1 MKKLTRVIF
10 IIALLAMVVLPLSA
24 RKAMNVSWEWLLSD
38 PDVTAYRYQLNGE
51 AEDGWTVVDGMTSAY
66 TATGLDPY
74 SDYTLYLQCS
84 YDGINWSESA
94 SSTAYALL
102 KLEEEAPAAEAVETA
117 EVVEA
122 EEKVEETVFYV
133 YGIGIS
139 NRWTKSSFESTTL
152 DDGILTSDEVLGFIQ
167 YEAAKYPSFVNS
179 VYYSLVDNGFSLTF
193 EEGSVDVAA
202 LLPQYRTDITE
213 YVDSLLVS
221 LAQTVE
227 ETVEEAVEAVLDS
240 LVEETAEEPVFEE
253 TFGYRGLKAD
263 LKLYSTYGTVV
274 LPAGTTASDIA
285 DAAALLVMKYPEASL
300 VTYTFDDGV
309 LTLSYPEISGEYAS
323 ALYPVLKNEAE
334 WYIDQILSSLASE
347 APEEVKAEAEAETK
361 VVISEDAPLYAD
373 TLTYK
378 GVTSTIEVDN
388 TWATLTIPE
397 GMTTGDIQAVA
408 SMLSASYKEAAYVT
422 YSVDGDTVTL
432 TYPEMSDDFL
442 LGALDVLR
450 EEAMALIDR
459 IDAAKA
465 EKAPEAAA
473 PVAAPAEEV
482 KAAEEAPAEKS
493 EETPSPAEAEKT
505 AEAPAPVA
513 PVAVEAVPVKETK
526 KESPKAQAV
535 KASFNMGLNG
545 GLEWGMGKVL
555 TEGFSKTPTIYPFV
569 SFTLEGQNLVHFG
582 AFGLGLRSDISAVFI
597 PESRNMSSN
606 PSNVWGF
613 DATAD
618 LKLMTYINAS
628 FARFYFG
635 AGIGYSA
642 ASDGFTSVH
651 STEQRIL
658 KGVGGGVGFNTA
670 FAVTGVLGAQ
680 FNLGKTVTLSA
691 EGYAR
696 WFFDNP
702 GKLDTLTV
710 AATVGLGV
718 RF

>member
-1 MKKLTRVIF
+1 MKKLTKVIF

-51 AEDGWTVVDGMTSAY
+51 AEDGWTVVDGKTSAY

-102 KLEEEAPAAEAVETA
+102 KLEEEAPAVEEAP
-117 EVVEA
+117 VEA
-122 EEKVEETVFYV
+122 EETAEETVFYV
-133 YGIGIS
+133 YGFGIS

-152 DDGILTSDEVLGFIQ
+152 DDGLLTSDEVLGFIQ

-179 VYYSLVDNGFSLTF
+179 VYYMLIDNGFSLTF
-193 EEGSVDVAA
+193 EEGSVDIAS
-202 LLPQYRTDITE
+202 LLPQYRADITE
-213 YVDSLLVS
+213 YIDSLLVS
-221 LAQTVE
+221 LAETVE
-227 ETVEEAVEAVLDS
+227 ETVEEAVEAALDS
-240 LVEETAEEPVFEE
+240 LVEETVEEPVLEE

-263 LKLYSTYGTVV
+263 LKLYSKYGTVV

-285 DAAALLVMKYPEASL
+285 DAAALLVAKYPEASL

-309 LTLSYPEISGEYAS
+309 LNLYYPEITGEYAG
-323 ALYPVLKNEAE
+323 ALYPVLKDEAE
-334 WYIDQILSSLASE
+334 WYIDQILASLSAE
-347 APEEVKAEAEAETK
+347 APVEAEAEAVVEAVVEAETEAEE
-361 VVISEDAPLYAD
+361 VSHLYSD
-373 TLTYK
+373 TLSYK
-378 GVTSTIEVDN
+378 GVTSTVTVDS
-388 TWATLTIPE
+388 TCATITIPE
-397 GMTTGDIQAVA
+397 GMSAEDIQAVA
-408 SMLSASYKEAAYVT
+408 ALLSASYKEAAFVT

-432 TYPEMSDDFL
+432 TYPEMSDEFL

-459 IDAAKA
+459 I
-465 EKAPEAAA
+465 EKAQTASPAVA
-473 PVAAPAEEV
+473 PVAA
-482 KAAEEAPAEKS
+482 APAEDVKAPEDAVAVKS
-493 EETPSPAEAEKT
+493 EETPSPAEAEKS

-545 GLEWGMGKVL
+545 GLEWGMGKVM
-555 TEGFSKTPTIYPFV
+555 TEGFAKTPTIYPFV
-569 SFTLEGQNLVHFG
+569 SLTLEGQNLVHFG
-582 AFGLGLRSDISAVFI
+582 SFGLGLRSDVSAVFI

-606 PSNVWGF
+606 PGNVWGF

-628 FARFYFG
+628 FGKFYLG
-635 AGIGYSA
+635 AGVGYSA

-651 STEQRIL
+651 SKDQRIL
-658 KGVGGGVGFNTA
+658 KGVGGSVGFNTA